1 MPDIP
6 VSCRLTDTA
15 LRERREGLLAR
26 VFARAGAGRPLGEG
40 YAFDFPPDDALLE
53 ELAQVIALERR
64 CCPFLTFRLT
74 VGSGGGPV
82 TLEMTGPAGTRE
94 FLESELKLAAPAGP
108 QDLADGSPSS

>member
-1 MPDIP
+1 MPDLP

-26 VFARAGAGRPLGEG
+26 VFARAGARRPLGEG
-40 YAFDFPPDDALLE
+40 YAFEFPPDDSLLQ
-53 ELAQVIALERR
+53 ELAQVIVLERR

-82 TLEMTGPAGTRE
+82 TLELTGPAGTRE
-94 FLESELKLAAPAGP
+94 FLESELKLTGPDGP
-108 QDLADGSPSS
+108 QGLSGGSPSS